1 MIKGTEIG
9 SVYQGTR
16 VADEEPA
23 ERHGILLLLV
33 LLLVGGMLLS
43 LSPPQAFSQTPDRD
57 SKFRL
62 AQALEQSGDFERAAA
77 LYQELLRGD
86 PSNYVLFDGLQRMWM
101 QLKRYDDVI
110 LLVRNRLRE
119 NPADLNLHSQLGS
132 VLYRAGHEKEAAAEW
147 DAAIAADPR
156 NPGTYRT
163 VAAVLSENRLLDRA
177 AAVYRRGRTA
187 TGDPNVFTLEL
198 AQLLSA
204 SMDYAGATT
213 ELVRW
218 LQQNPTQLPFVQG
231 RIASWSAKEEAR
243 AAAMQ
248 VLRAAL
254 AEHEENS
261 LLELL
266 GWLAMEGKDF
276 PQALATYRR
285 IDEVSH
291 AHGTSLYQFAERAFK
306 ERAFD
311 VASRA
316 YQEAIAAPLPPQ
328 RLPAA
333 HYGYACALK
342 ELGALADTAASS
354 VRTTPATESHPLY
367 GGAIA
372 RFRKIIEDYPVS
384 EFSAKSYY
392 QIGRIQFEQFADCD
406 GALASFEHVLTEA
419 GGVPVLRYDVLLTMG
434 RVHVARGD
442 TARAVD
448 RFRVVAA
455 APDALPDQ
463 SDEANF
469 RLAEIDYFGG
479 RTDAA
484 IKILDGIAVNLKA
497 DYAND
502 ALRLQAFLE
511 ENVTTAPEALRA
523 VARGEFLARQGKNSE
538 AVAVLQEVITSY
550 PQAPLVDD
558 ALMLIGSLQASAGL
572 VTDAIASYERLL
584 TQFKES
590 SIAVDRAQFRLGELY
605 QYGTRDYGKAIAA
618 YEKLLADYPGSV
630 LAAQARKRIRKLR
643 GDPF

>member
-1 MIKGTEIG
+1 MLKGTEIG
-9 SVYQGTR
+9 SVYQGSR
-16 VADEEPA
+16 LPL
-23 ERHGILLLLV
+23 ILAVTGLV
-33 LLLVGGMLLS
+33 LAF
-43 LSPPQAFSQTPDRD
+43 SPPHALSQTSDRD
-57 SKFRL
+57 TKFRL

-77 LYQELLRGD
+77 VYQELLRGD
-86 PSNYVLFDGLQRMWM
+86 PSNYVLYDGLQRIWM

-119 NPADLNLHSQLGS
+119 NPSDLNLHSQLGS

-147 DAAIAADPR
+147 DAAVAADPR
-156 NPGTYRT
+156 NPGTYRA

-177 AAVYRRGRTA
+177 AEVYRRGRTA
-187 TGDPNVFTLEL
+187 TGDPNLFTLEL
-198 AQLLSA
+198 AQLLAA
-204 SMDYAGATT
+204 SMDFAGATT

-218 LQQNPTQLPFVQG
+218 LQQNPAQLMFVQS
-231 RIASWSAKEEAR
+231 RIASWSAKEDAR
-243 AAAMQ
+243 AAAMR

-254 AEHEENS
+254 AEHEES
-261 LLELL
+261 TLLELL

-276 PQALATYRR
+276 PQALDTYRR
-285 IDEVSH
+285 IDELSH
-291 AHGTSLYQFAERAFK
+291 AHGNSLYQFAERAFK
-306 ERAFD
+306 ERAFAI
-311 VASRA
+311 ASQA
-316 YQEAIAAPLPPQ
+316 YREAIAAPLSPQ
-328 RLPAA
+328 RLPYA

-342 ELGALADTAASS
+342 ELGALADTAATP
-354 VRTTPATESHPLY
+354 VRTSPATESHPLY

-372 RFRKIIEDYPVS
+372 RFRKIIEDSPGS

-392 QIGRIQFEQFADCD
+392 QIGRIQFEKFADLD
-406 GALASFEHVLTEA
+406 GALASFDHVLAETR
-419 GGVPVLRYDVLLTMG
+419 GVAVLRYDVLLTMG

-448 RFRVVAA
+448 RYRTVAA

-479 RTDAA
+479 RIDGA

-511 ENVTTAPEALRA
+511 ENVTTAPAALRA

-558 ALMLIGSLQASAGL
+558 ALMLIGSLQTSAGL

-584 TQFKES
+584 TQFKQS

-605 QYGTRDYGKAIAA
+605 QFGTRDTSKAIAA
-618 YEKLLADYPGSV
+618 YEKLLADFPGSV
-630 LAAQARKRIRKLR
+630 LAAQARKRIRQLR
-643 GDPF
+643 GDSF